1 MQKTALYNFH
11 KNIGAKFV
19 PFAGYNMPINYKHG
33 IINEHIHVR
42 THAGLFDVSH
52 MGQILIPLTNENI
65 LALEVYIPLDIKLLQ
80 FNKCHYSFILN
91 SYGGVVDDIMLSKIK
106 IEDKEFIYIVY

>member
-1 MQKTALYNFH
+1 MTGEALQDVYLNNFH
-11 KNIGAKFV
+11 KNNNAKFV

-52 MGQILIPLTNENI
+52 MGQILISLNSENI
-65 LALEVYIPLDIKLLQ
+65 LALEFYIPLDIKLLHSHKFYYYQ
-80 FNKCHYSFILN
+80 K
-91 SYGGVVDDIMLSKIK
+91 
-106 IEDKEFIYIVY
+106 

>member
-1 MQKTALYNFH
+1 MTEKALEDIYLNNFH
-11 KNIGAKFV
+11 KSNNAKFV
-19 PFAGYNMPINYKHG
+19 PFAGYNMPINYKSG

-80 FNKCHYSFILN
+80 FNNCLLYTSPSPRDRQKSRMP
-91 SYGGVVDDIMLSKIK
+91 SSA
-106 IEDKEFIYIVY
+106 